1 MKKQSIDKTKPANVS
16 EKFIDQLYS
25 LNYSITD
32 EKGNEMEIPESGF
45 LGLLAT
51 GYKGL
56 AMLRKKRGQ
65 THLYY
70 KFTKGK
76 RIMRKN
82 PHAGKN
88 PANKN
93 ND

>member
-1 MKKQSIDKTKPANVS
+1 MGKKRQTNQTIS
-16 EKFIDQLYS
+16 EKFIDQLYA
-25 LNYSITD
+25 LNTQFTD
-32 EKGNEMEIPESGF
+32 ENGNPIDVPDSGF

-65 THLYY
+65 THLYR

-76 RIMRKN
+76 KLVKRK
-82 PHAGKN
+82 PGK
-88 PANKN
+88 
-93 ND
+93 